1 MTDATR
7 LTKLPSS
14 TTLNQVAAE
23 TNATPAAEKKTI
35 QMGIATRTDSYQV
48 KQESS
53 LFAANL
59 NTGEVRFG
67 DGVSGKRPPTGNS
80 AALLQQSKSEISS
93 YLKGDGRTGF
103 LAMKE
108 YLINAQNQQIDKQM
122 KEAGEKA
129 DTAMN
134 QATTGLVTGVISGAI
149 SIGSAVDNLKHVA
162 SEVKSDLAHNPP
174 LEVRYKRFNALLND
188 LHTATNLPESKD
200 LQKRAN
206 LTQIETSKQEQEA
219 QKADEEAKASKG
231 HKDNVRDAI
240 LKFLDTLHGIDP
252 KI

>member
-14 TTLNQVAAE
+14 TTIKEMAAE
-23 TNATPAAEKKTI
+23 TTATPAAEQKTI
-35 QMGIATRTDSYQV
+35 QTGIASRTDSFQV

-53 LFAANL
+53 LFTANP
-59 NTGEVRFG
+59 NTGQVRFG
-67 DGVSGKRPPTGNS
+67 DGVAGKRPPAGNS

-93 YLKGDGRTGF
+93 YLKGDGKTGF

-108 YLINAQNQQIDKQM
+108 YLIKNQNEQIDKQM
-122 KEAGEKA
+122 NEAREKA
-129 DTAMN
+129 DMAMN
-134 QATTGLVTGVISGAI
+134 QATTGLVTGVIGGAI

-162 SEVKSDLAHNPP
+162 SEAKSDLAHNPA
-174 LEVRYKRFNALLND
+174 LEVRYKHFNALLND
-188 LHTATNLPESKD
+188 LHTAIKLPESKV

-206 LTQIETSKQEQEA
+206 LAQIEISKQEQAE
-219 QKADEEAKASKG
+219 QKADDATKASKG
-231 HKDNVRDAI
+231 HRDNIRDAI
-240 LKFLDTLHGIDP
+240 LDFLDKLHDIDP